1 MKNKKVLIILGI
13 LVVALVGGGVVA
25 INAINKQNKDIEVH
39 VVPEAESNL
48 PVEEEETEIDGDGET
63 PEEDDLTEEEQRQKE
78 EEEKQRA
85 EEEAKKK
92 REEELAAEADN
103 EKDIEIEDTGNGIVK
118 STFVHASHTENSDT
132 YLGIT
137 GGGDSMRQYFYD
149 FEQFDEFLRLLGRE
163 VPEHGEINNQGDVFT
178 AYYADGMYLTY
189 NVSTDKMVVTTGVQS
204 DDELAE

>member
-1 MKNKKVLIILGI
+1 MKNKKVLTLLGV
-13 LVVALVGGGVVA
+13 LVVVLVGGGIIA
-25 INAINKQNKDIEVH
+25 INAINKQNMDIEVH
-39 VVPEAESNL
+39 VVPEAELNF
-48 PVEEEETEIDGDGET
+48 PVEEEDEEVEGET
-63 PEEDDLTEEEQRQKE
+63 PEEEELTEEEQRQKE

-85 EEEAKKK
+85 EEEAQRQ
-92 REEELAAEADN
+92 REEELAADANN

-137 GGGDSMRQYFYD
+137 GGGDTMREYFYD

-189 NVSTDKMVVTTGVQS
+189 NVSTDKMVVTTGVKS
-204 DDELAE
+204 DDESAE